1 MNANQFYDFICKQKK
16 AVKQPKS
23 KEKAFHRSIA
33 SLILTETKS
42 DISQGVG
49 EQKERVLPMSI
60 FLQPI
65 V

>member
-1 MNANQFYDFICKQKK
+1 MNANQFFEFICKKK
-16 AVKQPKS
+16 SAKPKKS
-23 KEKAFHRSIA
+23 KEKAFHSSIA

-42 DISQGVG
+42 DISQGIG